1 MSGYPN
7 DERYG
12 HPLSPPPPADL
23 HPIHIHTRQLPIHIH
38 QLPDLYH
45 YNQFNNPGP
54 PPTTTPNPYP
64 PNPYPASQTPNPYP
78 HSSTPNPYPP
88 TTTPGP
94 YQQPQQQYPPYPPSN
109 QPSTQ
114 TYSTPNPF
122 DRPPSTPYSITP
134 SHSYQDPFSGQGTP
148 ATYPIQE
155 EQTGYGYNQNQG
167 RYSTSGVQLQ
177 DDGYVDVGREMDEQ
191 DHDTPLLNPHVDIT
205 PEDQGPDHEETNI
218 HYGAI
223 PQRQP
228 RRYKTIKKV
237 PLYHGNFVLDTPV
250 PSKLLDMCALKN
262 EREFTHMR
270 YTAATCDPNDFLR
283 NTPSDNASTT
293 LPDEYMCALK
303 NEREFTHMRYTAA
316 TCDPNDFLEE
326 KYTLRQRLYDPPRRT
341 ELFIVMTMYNE
352 DEQLFTRTMHG
363 VMQNIKHLC
372 ERKRSKM
379 WADGGWKRVVVCVVS
394 DGRMKINSRTLSTIA
409 AMGVYQDGIAK
420 NIVDKKPVTAHIYEY
435 TTQISVTPSMRIE
448 GAERGTVPCQI
459 IFCLKEKNQKK
470 INSHRWFFN
479 AFGRVLEPNEKNQ
492 KKINSHRWF
501 FNAFGRVLE
510 PNVCVLLDVGTRP
523 GPTSIYHLWK
533 AFDLNSNVGGA
544 CGEIVADKGKFG
556 KNLLN
561 PLVAAQNFEYK
572 MSNILDKPLESVFG
586 YITVLPGAFS
596 AYRYIALQN
605 DSTGEGPLQKYFLGE
620 KMHGADA
627 DIFTANMYLAE
638 DRILCWELVSKL
650 GGSWTLHYVKSAYAV
665 TDVPDQVPELVSQR
679 RRWLNGS
686 FFAVPELVSQRRRW
700 LNGSFFAA
708 VHSTV
713 KFNYIYRSS
722 HSFARK
728 AWIHVELFYQTFNL
742 LFSWFSLGNY
752 YIAFVILT
760 QSMGSLGPGV
770 LKVLNTIL
778 NYFYLGMLVMCY
790 LLALGNRPQG
800 SKLGYTMSFIGFA
813 FITIYMTFAAFFL
826 AVKSVQDIS
835 RDKQGALTFGDF
847 FTNTIFRNV
856 VLSIAATLGLY
867 IVASLLFVTGT
878 VAHDYEFLPVL
889 VDGADIFR
897 NVVLSI
903 AATLGLYIV
912 ASLLFLEP
920 WHMITS
926 FFQYLLM
933 APSYIN
939 VLNVYAFANVHD
951 VSWGTKGDNTVPKD
965 LGVVAKAKD
974 GATVEASVPTDQRD
988 INAAYEDA
996 MAVLNSKPPVEEQ
1009 KRDAATKQEDYYRSF
1024 RTNVL
1029 LSWTLSNALLAAVV
1043 TSATTTNAT
1052 AVGGYMSFI
1061 LYSVAGLAAFR
1072 FIGSTAYMIIRL
1084 FAGE

>member
-23 HPIHIHTRQLPIHIH
+23 
-38 QLPDLYH
+38 YH

-54 PPTTTPNPYP
+54 PPTSTPNPYP

-78 HSSTPNPYPP
+78 PSQTPNPYPP

-94 YQQPQQQYPPYPPSN
+94 YQQQQQQYSAYPPPPQSHTPLPQSYSN
-109 QPSTQ
+109 
-114 TYSTPNPF
+114 PNPF
-122 DRPPSTPYSITP
+122 DRPPSTPYSVAP
-134 SHSYQDPFSGQGTP
+134 SHSYQDPFVNPGTP
-148 ATYPIQE
+148 ATYPIRE
-155 EQTGYGYNQNQG
+155 EHTGYDYTQSQG
-167 RYSTSGVQLQ
+167 RYTGVPLH
-177 DDGYVDVGREMDEQ
+177 DDGYVDVGREVDDQ
-191 DHDTPLLNPHVDIT
+191 DHGETPLLNPHVSIT
-205 PEDQGPDHEETNI
+205 PSETDHAEPEPSNI

-237 PLYHGNFVLDTPV
+237 PLFHGNFVIDTAV
-250 PSKLLDMCALKN
+250 PSKLLDMCAL
-262 EREFTHMR
+262 R
-270 YTAATCDPNDFLR
+270 ND
-283 NTPSDNASTT
+283 
-293 LPDEYMCALK
+293 
-303 NEREFTHMRYTAA
+303 REFTHMRYTAA

-326 KYTLRQRLYDPPRRT
+326 QYTLRQRIHPVPRRT

-379 WADGGWKRVVVCVVS
+379 WANEGWKKVRYPIYRLYLDSFLRALPWQVVVCIVS

-409 AMGVYQDGIAK
+409 AMGVYQEGIAK
-420 NIVDKKPVTAHIYEY
+420 NMVNNKPVTAHIYEY

-448 GAERGTVPCQI
+448 GAERGTMPCQI
-459 IFCLKEKNQKK
+459 IFCLK
-470 INSHRWFFN
+470 
-479 AFGRVLEPNEKNQ
+479 EKNQ

-533 AFDLNSNVGGA
+533 AFDINSNVGGA
-544 CGEIVADKGKFG
+544 CGEIVADRGKFG
-556 KNLLN
+556 VNLLN

-686 FFAVPELVSQRRRW
+686 FFA
-700 LNGSFFAA
+700 A

-722 HSFARK
+722 HSVARK
-728 AWIHVELFYQTFNL
+728 AWIHVELLYQTYNL

-760 QSMGSLGPGV
+760 QSMGDLGPGA
-770 LKVLNTIL
+770 LKILNTIL

-790 LLALGNRPQG
+790 LLSLGNRPQG
-800 SKLGYTMSFIGFA
+800 SKFGYTMAFIGFA
-813 FITIYMTFAAFFL
+813 LITIYMTFAAFFL
-826 AVKSVQDIS
+826 AVRSIQTITAS
-835 RDKQGALTFGDF
+835 EGPLTFNDF

-856 VLSIAATLGLY
+856 
-867 IVASLLFVTGT
+867 
-878 VAHDYEFLPVL
+878 
-889 VDGADIFR
+889 
-897 NVVLSI
+897 
-903 AATLGLYIV
+903 
-912 ASLLFLEP
+912 LEP
-920 WHMITS
+920 YHMVTS
-926 FFQYLLM
+926 FFQYLLL

-951 VSWGTKGDNTVPKD
+951 VSWGTKGDNKVSKD
-965 LGVVAKAKD
+965 LGVVATGKD
-974 GATVEASVPTDQRD
+974 GATVEAAVPTDQKD

-996 MAVLNSKPPVEEQ
+996 MAVLSSKPPVIDQ

-1043 TSATTTNAT
+1043 TSATTTNPN

-1061 LYSVAGLAAFR
+1061 LYSVAGLAAVR
-1072 FIGSTAYMIIRL
+1072 FLGSTAYMIIRL